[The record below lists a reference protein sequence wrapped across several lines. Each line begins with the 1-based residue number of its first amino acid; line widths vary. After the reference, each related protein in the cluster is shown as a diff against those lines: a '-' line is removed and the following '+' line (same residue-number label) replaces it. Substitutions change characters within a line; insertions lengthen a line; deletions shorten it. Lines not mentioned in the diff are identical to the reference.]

1 MKKTIGVLA
10 LVDAGKTAFSEQVLY
25 HTKSIKTRGRVDHKN
40 SFLDSHDIE
49 KKRGITV
56 FSDQAVF
63 DINDSTYYSKNYSVY
78 TNILAKYINQ
88 HDYESNQISSYIYN
102 YIKKEY
108 PATNPNFE
116 LTDTDKQNILIN
128 VKKHYPNSKLSDY
141 EILDLININSVGIMV
156 EQIEQLH

>member
-1 MKKTIGVLA
+1 M
-10 LVDAGKTAFSEQVLY
+10 
-25 HTKSIKTRGRVDHKN
+25 
-40 SFLDSHDIE
+40 E
-49 KKRGITV
+49 KYKLELNKE
-56 FSDQAVF
+56 S
-63 DINDSTYYSKNYSVY
+63 SKY
-78 TNILAKYINQ
+78 LQ
-88 HDYESNQISSYIYN
+88 IYN

>member
-1 MKKTIGVLA
+1 MTFYII
-10 LVDAGKTAFSEQVLY
+10 F
-25 HTKSIKTRGRVDHKN
+25 
-40 SFLDSHDIE
+40 
-49 KKRGITV
+49 
-56 FSDQAVF
+56 
-63 DINDSTYYSKNYSVY
+63 Y

-156 EQIEQLH
+156 EQIEQLHEYKRLCKKSSISSKILLMTFSL

>member
-1 MKKTIGVLA
+1 MLR
-10 LVDAGKTAFSEQVLY
+10 AGKICARLIATPISMICGNTEMPCSECQIIVS
-25 HTKSIKTRGRVDHKN
+25 KV
-40 SFLDSHDIE
+40 
-49 KKRGITV
+49 TV
-56 FSDQAVF
+56 AELRHQEQF
-63 DINDSTYYSKNYSVY
+63 
-78 TNILAKYINQ
+78 
-88 HDYESNQISSYIYN
+88 
-102 YIKKEY
+102 

>member
-1 MKKTIGVLA
+1 LNIHDTYYC
-10 LVDAGKTAFSEQVLY
+10 FS
-25 HTKSIKTRGRVDHKN
+25 
-40 SFLDSHDIE
+40 
-49 KKRGITV
+49 
-56 FSDQAVF
+56 
-63 DINDSTYYSKNYSVY
+63 INDSTYYSKNYSVY